1 MSCLIGGLHGLTAKN
16 STTSGCHYTE
26 ITAHYLSPIM
36 GLLRARPSA
45 TAVAQKQR
53 GPGGDPRRANDT
65 ETA

>member
-1 MSCLIGGLHGLTAKN
+1 VDAERVGQEAAHARLILHDKYGGVR
-16 STTSGCHYTE
+16 
-26 ITAHYLSPIM
+26 AHYLSPIM